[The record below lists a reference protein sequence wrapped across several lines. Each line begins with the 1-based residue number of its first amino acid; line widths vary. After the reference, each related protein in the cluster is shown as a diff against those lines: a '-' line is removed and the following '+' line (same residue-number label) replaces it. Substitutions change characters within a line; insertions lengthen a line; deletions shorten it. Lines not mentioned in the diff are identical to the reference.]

1 MKIKCYDNIGIDITI
16 EISLVINRTLLVS
29 NWLDDLIDKIAK

>member
-1 MKIKCYDNIGIDITI
+1 MINIGIDITI
-16 EISLVINRTLLVS
+16 WISLVINRTLLVS